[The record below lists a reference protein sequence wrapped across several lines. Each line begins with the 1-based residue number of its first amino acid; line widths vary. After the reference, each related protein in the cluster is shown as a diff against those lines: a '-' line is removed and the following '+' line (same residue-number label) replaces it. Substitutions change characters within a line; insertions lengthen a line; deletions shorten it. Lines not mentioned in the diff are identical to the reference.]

1 MIDAGWRPDPGLSM
15 RKKIV
20 AIIEHYAVDG
30 VAHIGPSNISRLVG
44 VARES
49 SAEMLTKM
57 ESSGELVKIAEGTA
71 RVAPKWRVGIPREA
85 VIRPEFNAEMDE
97 TVRAMWTT
105 GKSDGQIARWLHVP
119 VDAVRNRRVRLNLR
133 MDSKRVRI
141 ASPQSRPVLE
151 TMQAPARHRIPAE
164 PIDLDAA
171 LAWARRNGVPDDE
184 NGDPPGIETINA
196 RRRAYCLTPWFI
208 RRRTSPMGL
217 LPHPGETKVLTP
229 AQTIG
234 RMATHETLRKDWGSP
249 EDRFWSSVAKG
260 GDDECWPFTNAG
272 TIHVNSRKLSM
283 RWYSWVLHYGEV
295 QSTGKKGAWT
305 QTACGRRDC
314 VNPRHLRV
322 VAHTDRFAE
331 AAD

>member
-1 MIDAGWRPDPGLSM
+1 MIDDGWRPDQRLSM

-119 VDAVRNRRVRLNLR
+119 IDTVRNRRVRLNLR

-141 ASPQSRPVLE
+141 ASPQSRSVLE
-151 TMQAPARHRIPAE
+151 TMQAPVRHRIPAE

-171 LAWARRNGVPDDE
+171 LTWARRNGVPDHE

-196 RRRAYCLTPWFI
+196 RRRAYFLTPWFI

-217 LPHPGETKVLTP
+217 LPHPGETKVFMPEEVNGRLAPRLPPGAETP
-229 AQTIG
+229 
-234 RMATHETLRKDWGSP
+234 P
-249 EDRFWSSVAKG
+249 EARFWAGVAKG
-260 GDDECWPFTNAG
+260 GEDECWPFTNSG
-272 TIHVNSRKLSM
+272 TLHVKGQKLTM
-283 RWYSWVLHYGEV
+283 RWYSWVLHYGPV
-295 QSTGKKGAWT
+295 PSAGKKGGWT
-305 QTACGRRDC
+305 TATCGRRDC

-322 VAHTDRFAE
+322 IVHTDRFAE